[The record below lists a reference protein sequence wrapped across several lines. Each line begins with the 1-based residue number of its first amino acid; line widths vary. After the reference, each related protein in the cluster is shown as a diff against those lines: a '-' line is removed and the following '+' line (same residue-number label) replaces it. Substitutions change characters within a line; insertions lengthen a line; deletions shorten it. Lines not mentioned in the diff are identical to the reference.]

1 MLKVQGQMAM
11 FTSSYL
17 VSVATQPRFSS
28 GRQVTPEI
36 SLRKEGHTSL
46 LWTLLT
52 LARYVLICFL
62 FYHLNAN
69 IMNLMF
75 IILYFAAK
83 IQGDDK
89 NSM

>member
-28 GRQVTPEI
+28 GRQVTPKI
-36 SLRKEGHTSL
+36 SLRKEGRTSL

-52 LARYVLICFL
+52 LARYTYLFLIL
-62 FYHLNAN
+62 SLKYKYDEVNVN
-69 IMNLMF
+69 
-75 IILYFAAK
+75 YFVYCC
-83 IQGDDK
+83 
-89 NSM
+89 

>member
-17 VSVATQPRFSS
+17 VSVATQQRFSS

-52 LARYVLICFL
+52 LARYTYLFLILSRKCK
-62 FYHLNAN
+62 YDELNVY
-69 IMNLMF
+69 
-75 IILYFAAK
+75 YFVFCC
-83 IQGDDK
+83 
-89 NSM
+89 

>member
-17 VSVATQPRFSS
+17 VSVVTQPRFSS

-46 LWTLLT
+46 LWILLT
-52 LARYVLICFL
+52 LARYTSLFLVLSLKCK
-62 FYHLNAN
+62 YNELNV
-69 IMNLMF
+69 
-75 IILYFAAK
+75 ILYIAAK
-83 IQGDDK
+83 IQDD
-89 NSM
+89 SM

>member
-52 LARYVLICFL
+52 LARYTYLFLIL
-62 FYHLNAN
+62 SLKYKYDELNVY
-69 IMNLMF
+69 
-75 IILYFAAK
+75 YFVFCC
-83 IQGDDK
+83 
-89 NSM
+89 